1 MISRFLYSRKKSK
14 EHPPASVAAECL
26 LRWCI
31 ILLLIKEVTRNK
43 AGSSWKLGQEAL
55 DFHVC
60 VYIYLCTYAA
70 SPFLSHLL
78 IAPFFY
84 HLERRWVKDTSES
97 MLQAC
102 CAVCDD
108 AFQLA
113 LGVSFYSGTS
123 ELISGSMR
131 LEDVLQGALER
142 LFCSANK
149 GVIWFAEICEQNPNQ
164 ITTLRLNL

>member
-1 MISRFLYSRKKSK
+1 
-14 EHPPASVAAECL
+14 
-26 LRWCI
+26 
-31 ILLLIKEVTRNK
+31 
-43 AGSSWKLGQEAL
+43 
-55 DFHVC
+55 
-60 VYIYLCTYAA
+60 
-70 SPFLSHLL
+70 
-78 IAPFFY
+78 
-84 HLERRWVKDTSES
+84 